1 MTKIQLLAT
10 LLALFIF
17 AMLGA
22 CSNEDYPEPDVF
34 KVTPDL
40 RTRINTGI
48 KMASRTEKRL
58 FNETFNSFLHKCD
71 EMGSENTP
79 YQYMETEE
87 YADLKKLIL
96 SSSPATCYLLMD
108 RYLKRNPPFFSF
120 ILNDLIETAYP
131 NTADKIA
138 NRMKSLT
145 TVQETM
151 ELFPQVCLEIW
162 LDEIESQFCWR
173 CGAPLLHPE
182 RSAGRRF
189 LPQQIL
195 DEEIVHFVHFK
206 RTAEAVRLA
215 W

>member
-22 CSNEDYPEPDVF
+22 CNNEDYPEPDVF

-48 KMASRTEKRL
+48 KMASRTEK
-58 FNETFNSFLHKCD
+58 
-71 EMGSENTP
+71 GSENTP

-145 TVQETM
+145 TVQETI
-151 ELFPQVCLEIW
+151 ELYPQV
-162 LDEIESQFCWR
+162 
-173 CGAPLLHPE
+173 
-182 RSAGRRF
+182 
-189 LPQQIL
+189 
-195 DEEIVHFVHFK
+195 
-206 RTAEAVRLA
+206 
-215 W
+215 

>member
-120 ILNDLIETAYP
+120 ILNDLIET
-131 NTADKIA
+131 
-138 NRMKSLT
+138 
-145 TVQETM
+145 
-151 ELFPQVCLEIW
+151 
-162 LDEIESQFCWR
+162 
-173 CGAPLLHPE
+173 
-182 RSAGRRF
+182 
-189 LPQQIL
+189 
-195 DEEIVHFVHFK
+195 
-206 RTAEAVRLA
+206 
-215 W
+215 

>member
-96 SSSPATCYLLMD
+96 SSSPCYLLFVNGP
-108 RYLKRNPPFFSF
+108 LPKTKSPF
-120 ILNDLIETAYP
+120 L
-131 NTADKIA
+131 
-138 NRMKSLT
+138 
-145 TVQETM
+145 
-151 ELFPQVCLEIW
+151 LFH
-162 LDEIESQFCWR
+162 S
-173 CGAPLLHPE
+173 E
-182 RSAGRRF
+182 RSDRNS
-189 LPQQIL
+189 LPQYSG
-195 DEEIVHFVHFK
+195 
-206 RTAEAVRLA
+206 
-215 W
+215 

>member
-22 CSNEDYPEPDVF
+22 CNNEDYPEPDVF

-79 YQYMETEE
+79 YQ
-87 YADLKKLIL
+87 LKIY
-96 SSSPATCYLLMD
+96 SFCLLL
-108 RYLKRNPPFFSF
+108 RVSF
-120 ILNDLIETAYP
+120 L
-131 NTADKIA
+131 
-138 NRMKSLT
+138 
-145 TVQETM
+145 
-151 ELFPQVCLEIW
+151 
-162 LDEIESQFCWR
+162 
-173 CGAPLLHPE
+173 CG
-182 RSAGRRF
+182 
-189 LPQQIL
+189 I
-195 DEEIVHFVHFK
+195 DFK
-206 RTAEAVRLA
+206 KC
-215 W
+215 